1 MNGTS
6 VDLSWRLGTNPNYVE
21 QVVRR
26 RDLSVRPPVWTEIDV
41 GLADTSY
48 TDTGLTSGKTYRY
61 RVRAYK
67 DRASNKYGEEKGGF
81 VDAVIP

>member
-1 MNGTS
+1 MS
-6 VDLSWRLGTNPNYVE
+6 LSWTAATNPNYVE

-26 RDLSVRPPVWTEIDV
+26 RDLSVSPTVWTEIDV
-41 GLADTSY
+41 GLEDTSY
-48 TDTGLTSGKTYRY
+48 ADTGLTSGKTYRY

-67 DRASNKYGEEKGGF
+67 DRANNKYGEEVGGY